1 MKVVKTFFTF
11 FMNYAGTHTIECRRR
26 VALCECI
33 SLQFWM
39 SAMLQKLKILF
50 RLNLFQTVTWRFT
63 WSTIIVWLS
72 YFGSLGMWWHF
83 YTTQAVLY
91 ITVCLHLFIIC
102 SVRISKFWLFK
113 SSFAYIYCDIY
124 ILLLTSFICIVMQK
138 STCFI
143 VNKPRCNHLSSLHI
157 KQPPESQFSNHL
169 HLAVTHS
176 TQRWKK

>member
-1 MKVVKTFFTF
+1 MWMYKSSILNECYVAKVENHFQ
-11 FMNYAGTHTIECRRR
+11 I
-26 VALCECI
+26 
-33 SLQFWM
+33 
-39 SAMLQKLKILF
+39 KLVLNSYLNILY
-50 RLNLFQTVTWRFT
+50 LPDQQTTNM
-63 WSTIIVWLS
+63 IIFWLS

-83 YTTQAVLY
+83 YTTQEAVLY

>member
-1 MKVVKTFFTF
+1 MQEKGSFMWLYKSSILNECYVAKVENHFQ
-11 FMNYAGTHTIECRRR
+11 I
-26 VALCECI
+26 
-33 SLQFWM
+33 
-39 SAMLQKLKILF
+39 KLVLNSYLNILY
-50 RLNLFQTVTWRFT
+50 LPDQQITNM
-63 WSTIIVWLS
+63 IIFWLS

-102 SVRISKFWLFK
+102 SVRISQFWLFK

>member
-1 MKVVKTFFTF
+1 MWMYKSSILNECYVAKVE
-11 FMNYAGTHTIECRRR
+11 NH
-26 VALCECI
+26 
-33 SLQFWM
+33 
-39 SAMLQKLKILF
+39 
-50 RLNLFQTVTWRFT
+50 FQIKPDQQITNM
-63 WSTIIVWLS
+63 IIFWLS